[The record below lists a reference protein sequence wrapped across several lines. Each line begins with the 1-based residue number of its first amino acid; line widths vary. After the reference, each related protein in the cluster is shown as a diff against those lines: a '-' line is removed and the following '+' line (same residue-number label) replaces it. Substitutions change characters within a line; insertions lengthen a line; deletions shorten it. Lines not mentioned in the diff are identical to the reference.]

1 MSDDENKK
9 KDEVI
14 ETESNSTEE
23 VKEEVAEDVV
33 ETKAEE
39 KEEVV
44 EEPKTE
50 EVVSEP
56 VAEPTPEE
64 PTATEEH
71 ANESAEPVVE
81 EPKVEEPKVEVPDQ
95 VVNTY
100 NENSNNNNNNNNDNN
115 DNYSSNY
122 QQTTSNNVNQNQ
134 AQAQTSQT
142 QSEKKGMAIFA
153 LILSILAFFTSI
165 FLVGGLFGFISIIL
179 SIVVLAKKKGGKGM
193 AITALILSILS
204 MFGALIGALVILPIL
219 GVMGLGIATY
229 SNASKTIS
237 DGYDYYTNVVE
248 DIENDYDFNEIED
261 IFGFNFTN
269 SNTTTS
275 SNSTTTNSVSSNTT
289 RETNT
294 TSSSNTVSNTISK
307 STSTSGISLGN
318 YTVKYGNYEGD
329 AAASGETLVLK
340 ENGTG
345 TYNGKSCTWSKGT
358 HDFAQDS
365 STRGSI
371 KDCIIIKTSEGNY
384 YLYASSSSTL
394 TDGDITIFN
403 YVG

>member
-23 VKEEVAEDVV
+23 VKEEVAEEVV
-33 ETKAEE
+33 EAKAEE

-64 PTATEEH
+64 PTVTAEP

-95 VVNTY
+95 VVNNY
-100 NENSNNNNNNNNDNN
+100 NENSNNNNN

-134 AQAQTSQT
+134 AQAQTSQP

-289 RETNT
+289 KETNT

-307 STSTSGISLGN
+307 STSTSGITLGN
-318 YTVKYGNYEGD
+318 YTIKYGKYEGE
-329 AAASGETLVLK
+329 ASVEGDTLVLK

-345 TYNGKSCTWSKGT
+345 TYNGESCTWSKGT
-358 HDFAQDS
+358 HNFAQDS
-365 STRGSI
+365 STRGDV
-371 KDCIIIKTSEGNY
+371 KQCIILKTSDGNY
-384 YLYASSSSTL
+384 YFYASSNSTL
-394 TDGDITIFN
+394 TDGDISIFN

>member
-14 ETESNSTEE
+14 ENEVDSTEE
-23 VKEEVAEDVV
+23 VKEDVAEEVV

-39 KEEVV
+39 PVEETKTEDTSSEPVVETKSEEVPVAEEPEVQTTEPVVETNNV
-44 EEPKTE
+44 EEPK
-50 EVVSEP
+50 
-56 VAEPTPEE
+56 AEI
-64 PTATEEH
+64 
-71 ANESAEPVVE
+71 
-81 EPKVEEPKVEVPDQ
+81 PDQ

-100 NENSNNNNNNNNDNN
+100 SDNNNNNNSNT
-115 DNYSSNY
+115 NYN
-122 QQTTSNNVNQNQ
+122 TSNNQQNTTYTSNQTQEQGTNP
-134 AQAQTSQT
+134 

-193 AITALILSILS
+193 AITALIISILS

-248 DIENDYDFNEIED
+248 EIEDEYDFNEIED
-261 IFGFNFTN
+261 IFGFNFTS

-289 RETNT
+289 IETNT

-307 STSTSGISLGN
+307 STSTSGITLGN
-318 YTVKYGNYEGD
+318 YTLKYGRYEGE
-329 AAASGETLVLK
+329 ASVEGDTLVLK

-365 STRGSI
+365 STRGDV
-371 KDCIIIKTSEGNY
+371 KQCIILKTSDGNY
-384 YLYASSSSTL
+384 YFYASSNSTL
-394 TDGDITIFN
+394 TDGDISIFN
-403 YVG
+403 YDD

>member
-9 KDEVI
+9 KDEVT

-23 VKEEVAEDVV
+23 VKEEVV

-39 KEEVV
+39 PVEETKTEDTSSEPVVETKSEEVPVAEEPEVQTTEPVVETNNV
-44 EEPKTE
+44 EEPK
-50 EVVSEP
+50 
-56 VAEPTPEE
+56 AEI
-64 PTATEEH
+64 
-71 ANESAEPVVE
+71 
-81 EPKVEEPKVEVPDQ
+81 PDQ

-100 NENSNNNNNNNNDNN
+100 SDNNNNT
-115 DNYSSNY
+115 NYN
-122 QQTTSNNVNQNQ
+122 TSNNQQNTTYTSNQTEDQGTNP
-134 AQAQTSQT
+134 
-142 QSEKKGMAIFA
+142 QSEKKGMAIVA

-165 FLVGGLFGFISIIL
+165 FLVGGLFGFVSIIL

-193 AITALILSILS
+193 AITALIISILS

-248 DIENDYDFNEIED
+248 EIEDEYDFNEIED
-261 IFGFNFTN
+261 IFGFNFTS

-294 TSSSNTVSNTISK
+294 TSLSNTVSNTISK

-318 YTVKYGNYEGD
+318 YTIKYGKYEGE
-329 AAASGETLVLK
+329 ASVEGDTLVLK

-345 TYNGKSCTWSKGT
+345 TYNGESCTWSKGT

-365 STRGSI
+365 STRGDV
-371 KDCIIIKTSEGNY
+371 KQCIILKTSDGNY
-384 YLYASSSSTL
+384 YFYASSNSTL
-394 TDGDITIFN
+394 TDGDISTFN
-403 YVG
+403 YDD